1 MEKNKIAEIA
11 GVVAEFYDVE
21 VGLMQSQYR
30 HHEIARARH
39 VAIALCAAFNEKHLE
54 IANWFNRERSLVSYC
69 SKQILDKKQ
78 CYPRFAKEIK
88 EIVKRIR

>member
-11 GVVAEFYDVE
+11 GVVAEYYGVE
-21 VGLMQSQYR
+21 LDLLKSPYR
-30 HHEIARARH
+30 HHEIAKVRH

-69 SKQILDKKQ
+69 SKQILNKKQ
-78 CYPRFAKEIK
+78 CYPRFAEEIK
-88 EIVKRIR
+88 EIIRRIK